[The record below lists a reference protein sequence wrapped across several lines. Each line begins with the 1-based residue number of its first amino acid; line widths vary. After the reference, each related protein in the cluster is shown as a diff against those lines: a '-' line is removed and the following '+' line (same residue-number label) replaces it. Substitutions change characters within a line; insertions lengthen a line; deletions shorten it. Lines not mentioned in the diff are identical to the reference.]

1 MNSQSITCIAALAI
15 VLPICSYSN
24 DTDNSMTVTTVPNQQ
39 VQSAAVCPWDLADIH
54 ERVALWQDMSPRHR
68 DYHWRL
74 MSPDERKTF
83 RSLLSTQAQIELRNR
98 FASRHP
104 DAYVVKADSQH
115 VAKHLSKE
123 EKSALR
129 QQIQQARQA
138 QAVQIDQ
145 YKTPAQIEHE
155 QQLRMKIAQLHEQV
169 HSQILVVSLQR
180 QQEKRQVQKESA
192 AANST
197 TATQGNLTE
206 VSTSD
211 QNQQH

>member
-15 VLPICSYSN
+15 MLPICSYSH
-24 DTDNSMTVTTVPNQQ
+24 DSDNGMTFVTVPDQQ
-39 VQSAAVCPWDLADIH
+39 VQSAAVCPWDLATIQ

-74 MSPDERKTF
+74 MNPVERKTF

-98 FASRHP
+98 FAPRHP
-104 DAYVVKADSQH
+104 EAYVVKGNSQH
-115 VAKHLSKE
+115 AAKHLSKE
-123 EKSALR
+123 EKAVLR

-169 HSQILVVSLQR
+169 HSQILVFSLQK
-180 QQEKRQVQKESA
+180 QQEKRQAQKENAPAEPA
-192 AANST
+192 AATQNNS
-197 TATQGNLTE
+197 AE